1 MNTKDLEKLK
11 REREILKEINSF
23 NKKIEKS
30 KKIKLDIKTKLFLH
44 LNRNTIVGHI
54 PVEEVIEKRR
64 MYIRDMNKENVYIFK
79 DYAEYMNFFR
89 MYLEDVSEDVIDLAI
104 LTRGSKGQIIASKT
118 LCERIIIKKRMNE
131 FYSSITKEKI
141 KEIHDK
147 GKLTPL
153 EMVQLLESL
162 DLYVEGNKTVLCK
175 NRCSFFD
182 GNCHECLM
190 ESVSH
195 KLEHDSLN
203 LKLVNELEEQRP
215 NKVLSQTK

>member
-1 MNTKDLEKLK
+1 MNTKDKEKLK
-11 REREILKEINSF
+11 REREILKDINDF
-23 NKKIEKS
+23 NKKVEES

-54 PVEEVIEKRR
+54 PVEEVTEKRR
-64 MYIRDMNKENVYIFK
+64 MYIRDMNKEDVYVFK
-79 DYAEYMNFFR
+79 NYTEYMNFFK

-104 LTRGSKGQIIASKT
+104 LTRGSKGQIIAIKS

-153 EMVQLLESL
+153 EMVQLWESL
-162 DLYVEGNKTVLCK
+162 DLCVEGNKTVLCK
-175 NRCSFFD
+175 NRCAFFD

-190 ESVSH
+190 ESASH
-195 KLEHDSLN
+195 KLEHDNLD
-203 LKLVNELEEQRP
+203 LKLVNESEEGP